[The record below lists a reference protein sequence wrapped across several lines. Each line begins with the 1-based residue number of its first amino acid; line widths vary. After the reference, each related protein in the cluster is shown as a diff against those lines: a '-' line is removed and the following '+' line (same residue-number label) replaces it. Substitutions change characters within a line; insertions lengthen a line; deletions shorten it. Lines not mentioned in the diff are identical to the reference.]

1 MQCVLASEKYCL
13 KVLIC
18 DQVAA
23 VGGRSFR

>member
-1 MQCVLASEKYCL
+1 MQCVPASGKYCVE
-13 KVLIC
+13 VLIC